1 MPRLTPEERE
11 TRRKARAAFSFSD
24 AAYTHYDPKTE
35 GYGSYEEWVNTV
47 EQLLNDKG
55 IARPQRNRADTQL
68 ERDLATLY
76 LDALPAT
83 GAALKTAFRNTLKI
97 VHPDVGGPD
106 ASHDRTVEAIKAF
119 ERLSKQ
125 Y

>member
-1 MPRLTPEERE
+1 MRTRLTEEERE
-11 TRRKARAAFSFSD
+11 IRRKERIRFSFSD

-35 GYGSYEEWVNTV
+35 GYGSWDEWASTA

-55 IARPQRNRADTQL
+55 IARPQAARADTQL
-68 ERDLATLY
+68 QRDLATLY

-83 GAALKTAFRNTLKI
+83 GALLKTAFRNTLKI
-97 VHPDVGGPD
+97 VHPDVGGSNE
-106 ASHDRTVEAIKAF
+106 ATIEAIKAF